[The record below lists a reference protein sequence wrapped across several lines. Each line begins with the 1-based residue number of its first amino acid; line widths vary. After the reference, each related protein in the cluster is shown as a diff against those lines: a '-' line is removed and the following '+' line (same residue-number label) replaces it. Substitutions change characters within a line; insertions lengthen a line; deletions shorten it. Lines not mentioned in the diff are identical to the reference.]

1 MPTPARRYQV
11 CDRAASAG
19 ACAEIPARVFVAGTV
34 GLRFRGDDKKGRKWQ
49 AVLAGVV
56 SLTAAANANAEIPLK
71 LDGRLT
77 QGALVIGRTAPGAAV
92 TLDGKPVAID
102 STGAFA
108 LGFTRE
114 AKRDWTLVVTSRGET
129 LTRTLAVAPRQYR
142 VQRVDGVDQKYVE
155 PPPEVMKRLEE
166 EYFMVRKARERMSAE
181 PFWRTGFLWPALGRI
196 SGVYGSQRVVNGK
209 PLRPHY
215 GVDVAALP
223 GTPVRAS
230 AAGTVSLAHGDLYF
244 SGKTV
249 IVDHGLGVSTLYIHM
264 QELRVATGDRVTQ
277 GQIIGTI
284 GSTGRSTGPHLHWG
298 LNLGQEYLDPAT
310 VVGPMPGEKPK
321 AKR

>member
-1 MPTPARRYQV
+1 MKLLPLCLVAALAFAAPA
-11 CDRAASAG
+11 G
-19 ACAEIPARVFVAGTV
+19 
-34 GLRFRGDDKKGRKWQ
+34 
-49 AVLAGVV
+49 
-56 SLTAAANANAEIPLK
+56 AEIPLK
-71 LDGRLT
+71 LDGKLT

-92 TLDGKPVAID
+92 TLDGKPVAVD

-108 LGFTRE
+108 LGFMHD
-114 AKRDWTLVVTSRGET
+114 AKRDWTLVVAVRGET
-129 LTRTLAVAPRQYR
+129 LTRTLAVAPRQYK
-142 VQRVDGVDQKYVE
+142 VQRIDGVDQKYVE

-166 EYFMVRKARERMSAE
+166 EYFLVRRARERASAE
-181 PFWRTGFLWPALGRI
+181 PFWRTGFLWPAVGRV
-196 SGVYGSQRVVNGK
+196 SGVYGSQRIVNGK
-209 PLRPHY
+209 PLRPHF
-215 GVDVAALP
+215 GVDVAAPP
-223 GTPVRAS
+223 GTPVRA
-230 AAGTVSLAHGDLYF
+230 AASGTVSLAHGDLYF

-249 IVDHGLGVSTLYIHM
+249 IVEHGLGVSTLYIHL

-277 GQIIGTI
+277 GQIIGMI

>member
-1 MPTPARRYQV
+1 VKRLPLCLVAALAFAAPAR
-11 CDRAASAG
+11 
-19 ACAEIPARVFVAGTV
+19 
-34 GLRFRGDDKKGRKWQ
+34 
-49 AVLAGVV
+49 
-56 SLTAAANANAEIPLK
+56 AEIPLK
-71 LDGRLT
+71 LDGKLT

-92 TLDGKPVAID
+92 TLDGKPVAVD

-108 LGFTRE
+108 LGFMHD
-114 AKRDWTLVVTSRGET
+114 AKRDWTLVVAVRGET
-129 LTRTLAVAPRQYR
+129 RTRTLAVAPRQYK
-142 VQRVDGVDQKYVE
+142 VQRIDGVDQKYVE

-166 EYFMVRKARERMSAE
+166 EYFLVRRARERASAE
-181 PFWRTGFLWPALGRI
+181 PFWRTGFLWPAVGRV
-196 SGVYGSQRVVNGK
+196 SGVYGSQRIVNGK
-209 PLRPHY
+209 PLRPHF
-215 GVDVAALP
+215 GVDVAAPP
-223 GTPVRAS
+223 GTPVRA
-230 AAGTVSLAHGDLYF
+230 AASGTVSLAHGDLYF

-249 IVDHGLGVSTLYIHM
+249 IVEHGLGVSTLYIHL

-321 AKR
+321 ARR